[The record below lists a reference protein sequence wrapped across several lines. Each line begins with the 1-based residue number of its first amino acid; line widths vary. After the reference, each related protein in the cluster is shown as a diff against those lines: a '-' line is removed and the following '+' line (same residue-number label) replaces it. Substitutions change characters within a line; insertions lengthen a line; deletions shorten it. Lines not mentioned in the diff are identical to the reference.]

1 MLFLT
6 MMKKVKVHIESTA
19 FKGYGVARING
30 KVVFVPYTVAG
41 DEAWI
46 EIVEE
51 KKKYSMGRLIQIIE
65 PSHWRTNP
73 PCPYFGTCG
82 GCQWQHINDS
92 VQGELKKKIL
102 EDLLERLGRVREVP
116 PITIFPSPQSY
127 GYRARTQLK
136 VEGKALGY
144 YQEKSHRI
152 VDIQECL
159 IAHPLINQM
168 LSLVRKKMPSSPQ
181 IDEVEINISPDEGRG
196 ILILHCLSLDR
207 GLEIGLREFFQNHTI
222 FKGIAIARKES
233 LTSLGDLYLNFT
245 IPWNQ
250 GVEKR
255 DLKYR
260 VSPRSFSQIN
270 LEQNQILIQTVLQ
283 FSEVNKEDSVLDL
296 YTGVGNL
303 TLPLALRA
311 KEVLGIEEN
320 RMAIDDA
327 LFNAEKNGI
336 GNCDFIQGKVEK
348 FFLGWKRKAPDLIV
362 LDPPRT
368 GAKTIL
374 DQLVRLKPKKI
385 IYISCEPTTFARD
398 LHLFSERGYVLR
410 KLGLIDMFPQTYHLE
425 VIGLLQQS

>member
-1 MLFLT
+1 M
-6 MMKKVKVHIESTA
+6 I
-19 FKGYGVARING
+19 
-30 KVVFVPYTVAG
+30 
-41 DEAWI
+41 
-46 EIVEE
+46 
-51 KKKYSMGRLIQIIE
+51 
-65 PSHWRTNP
+65 
-73 PCPYFGTCG
+73 
-82 GCQWQHINDS
+82 
-92 VQGELKKKIL
+92 
-102 EDLLERLGRVREVP
+102 
-116 PITIFPSPQSY
+116 
-127 GYRARTQLK
+127 
-136 VEGKALGY
+136 
-144 YQEKSHRI
+144 
-152 VDIQECL
+152 
-159 IAHPLINQM
+159 
-168 LSLVRKKMPSSPQ
+168 SLVRKKLPFSPQ
-181 IDEVEINISPDEGRG
+181 IDEIEINISPDEGRG

-207 GLEIGLREFFQNHTI
+207 GLEIGLREYFQNHAI

-233 LTSLGDLYLNFT
+233 LTSFGDLYLNFT
-245 IPWNQ
+245 IPWSQ
-250 GVEKR
+250 GGEKR
-255 DLKYR
+255 NLKFR
-260 VSPRSFSQIN
+260 VSPGSFFQIN

-336 GNCDFIQGKVEK
+336 GNCDFIQGKVEDV
-348 FFLGWKRKAPDLIV
+348 FMSWKRKTPDLIV

-398 LHLFSERGYVLR
+398 LHFFSERGYVLR